1 MYPTRIVLKNFGP
14 FESIDYDF
22 RQEAIAVI
30 GENRTQDDQLSN
42 GSGKSFLEQGLFY
55 GIYGV
60 NLRDKQDKKLI
71 RKGFDTAY
79 ICVFIYCPIR
89 RQTLKIERELRAKG
103 SSVLAIYLIHDGDE
117 IEIEKVQFATVLD
130 GNRYIANWV
139 EISAEDAKSY
149 YIVSKGNYNSFFRSS
164 NTEKLALISRFINFS
179 MLDKTK
185 SIIDDK
191 VLVLNEEKHALDR
204 SKASYEGKLS
214 VYQEQLQEILD
225 SNPEEEQLREIKKA
239 EDYIEDVKRAIESN
253 ELRISKEQQSV
264 LGLKHSL
271 SELEKLRTKVSEE
284 LSNIDTSNF
293 DTIYKEIDEDVDVC
307 RQEKRTKENS
317 LNVIQNRIV
326 DIKRTLNKIEVL
338 LSGII
343 VCPNCQHEFF
353 LKTDKTVQEIKKHKK
368 VTEAELNKESAE
380 KEAIENSI
388 YELDAVLDEYMSL
401 KSQTDKEFDEVAN
414 QQRSLKKKILE
425 LEHNIGGLDQQIKS
439 KENLVKTLQNEI
451 ENGENLISLKL
462 AYIKDLKN
470 TKVVKKSTDEIENTI
485 KETEHLIDDQCKKIT
500 NKNDEIFKIQRWT
513 QRFKDFKMYLAMEQL
528 KNIQS
533 RANEILKSMGSDLR
547 LMIEGFKVDAKG
559 KVKEEITPYVFRDEM
574 ESFFYYSGGEQART
588 EIALILAIQQMINA
602 TKQYGGMQFLL
613 VDEILESADSLG
625 IENIISSIKFLKQ
638 SSIIVTHVPKINEE
652 ISQIRIIKENG
663 ISRLEE

>member
-89 RQTLKIERELRAKG
+89 RQTLKIERELRTKG
-103 SSVLAIYLIHDGDE
+103 SSVLAIYLISEND
-117 IEIEKVQFATVLD
+117 EIEKVQFATVLD

-191 VLVLNEEKHALDR
+191 VLVLNEEKQVLDR

-225 SNPEEEQLREIKKA
+225 SNPEEEQLQEIKKA
-239 EDYIEDVKRAIESN
+239 EDYIEDVKKAIESN
-253 ELRISKEQQSV
+253 ELRISKEQQSA

-271 SELEKLRTKVSEE
+271 NELENLRTKVSEE

-317 LNVIQNRIV
+317 LNAIQNRII

-353 LKTDKTVQEIKKHKK
+353 LKTDKTVQEIKKQKE
-368 VTEAELNKESAE
+368 VAEIELNKESEEKKIAE
-380 KEAIENSI
+380 KSIE
-388 YELDAVLDEYMSL
+388 ELDSVLDEYMFL

-462 AYIKDLKN
+462 TYIKDLKN

>member
-89 RQTLKIERELRAKG
+89 RQTLKIERELRTKG
-103 SSVLAIYLIHDGDE
+103 SSVLAIYLISEND
-117 IEIEKVQFATVLD
+117 EIEKVQFATVLD

-191 VLVLNEEKHALDR
+191 VLVLNEEKQVLDR

-225 SNPEEEQLREIKKA
+225 SNPEEEQLQEIKKA
-239 EDYIEDVKRAIESN
+239 EDYIEDVKKAIESN
-253 ELRISKEQQSV
+253 ELRISKEQQSA

-271 SELEKLRTKVSEE
+271 NELENLRTKVSEE

-317 LNVIQNRIV
+317 LNAIQNRII

-353 LKTDKTVQEIKKHKK
+353 LKTDKTVQEIKKQKE
-368 VTEAELNKESAE
+368 VAEIELNKESEEKKIAE
-380 KEAIENSI
+380 KSIE
-388 YELDAVLDEYMSL
+388 ELDSVLDEYMSL

-462 AYIKDLKN
+462 TYIKDLKN

-485 KETEHLIDDQCKKIT
+485 KETEHLIDNQCKKIT

-533 RANEILKSMGSDLR
+533 CANEILKSMGSDLR

>member
-89 RQTLKIERELRAKG
+89 RQTLKIERELRTKG
-103 SSVLAIYLIHDGDE
+103 SSVLAIYLISEND
-117 IEIEKVQFATVLD
+117 EIEKVQFATVLD

-191 VLVLNEEKHALDR
+191 VLVLNEEKQVLDR

-214 VYQEQLQEILD
+214 VYQEQFQEILD
-225 SNPEEEQLREIKKA
+225 SNPEEEQLQEIKKA
-239 EDYIEDVKRAIESN
+239 EDYIEDVKKAIESN
-253 ELRISKEQQSV
+253 ELRISKEQQSA

-271 SELEKLRTKVSEE
+271 NELENLRTKVSEE

-317 LNVIQNRIV
+317 LNAIQNRII

-353 LKTDKTVQEIKKHKK
+353 LKTDKTVQEIKKQKE
-368 VTEAELNKESAE
+368 VAEIELNKESEEKKIAE
-380 KEAIENSI
+380 KSIE
-388 YELDAVLDEYMSL
+388 ELDSVLDEYMSL

-462 AYIKDLKN
+462 TYIKDLKN

-652 ISQIRIIKENG
+652 INQIRIIKENG

>member
-89 RQTLKIERELRAKG
+89 RQTLKIERELRTKG
-103 SSVLAIYLIHDGDE
+103 SSVLAIYLISEND
-117 IEIEKVQFATVLD
+117 EIEKVQFATVLD

-191 VLVLNEEKHALDR
+191 VLVLNEEKQVLDR

-225 SNPEEEQLREIKKA
+225 SNPEEEQLQEIKKA
-239 EDYIEDVKRAIESN
+239 EDYIEDVKKAIESN
-253 ELRISKEQQSV
+253 ELRISKEQQSA

-271 SELEKLRTKVSEE
+271 NELENLRTKVSEE

-317 LNVIQNRIV
+317 LNAIQNRII

-353 LKTDKTVQEIKKHKK
+353 LKTDKTVQEIKKQKE
-368 VTEAELNKESAE
+368 VAEIELNKESEEKKIAE
-380 KEAIENSI
+380 KSIE
-388 YELDAVLDEYMSL
+388 ELDSVLDEYMFL

-425 LEHNIGGLDQQIKS
+425 LEHNIGSLNQQIKS
-439 KENLVKTLQNEI
+439 KENFVKALQNEI

-462 AYIKDLKN
+462 TYIKDLKN

>member
-22 RQEAIAVI
+22 QQEAIAVI

-89 RQTLKIERELRAKG
+89 RQTLKIERELRTKG

-191 VLVLNEEKHALDR
+191 VLVLNEEKQVLDR

-225 SNPEEEQLREIKKA
+225 SNPEEEQLQEIKKA
-239 EDYIEDVKRAIESN
+239 EDYIEDVKRAIELN

-293 DTIYKEIDEDVDVC
+293 DAIYKEIDEDVDVC

-326 DIKRTLNKIEVL
+326 DIKRILNKIEVL

-353 LKTDKTVQEIKKHKK
+353 LKTDKTVQEIKKQKE
-368 VTEAELNKESAE
+368 VAEIELNKESEEKKIAE
-380 KEAIENSI
+380 KSIE
-388 YELDAVLDEYMSL
+388 ELDSVLDEYMSL

-414 QQRSLKKKILE
+414 QQRNLKKKILE

-439 KENLVKTLQNEI
+439 KENFVKTLQNEI

-652 ISQIRIIKENG
+652 INQIRIIKENG

>member
-22 RQEAIAVI
+22 KQEAIAVI

-191 VLVLNEEKHALDR
+191 VLVLNEEKQVLDR

-225 SNPEEEQLREIKKA
+225 SNPEEEQLQEIKKA
-239 EDYIEDVKRAIESN
+239 EDYIEDVKRAIELN

-293 DTIYKEIDEDVDVC
+293 DAIYKEIDEDVDVC

-326 DIKRTLNKIEVL
+326 DIKRILNKIEVL

-353 LKTDKTVQEIKKHKK
+353 LKTDKTVQEIKKQKE
-368 VTEAELNKESAE
+368 VAEIELNKESEEKKIAE
-380 KEAIENSI
+380 KSIE
-388 YELDAVLDEYMSL
+388 ELDSVLDEYMSL

>member
-191 VLVLNEEKHALDR
+191 VLVLNEEKQALDR

-225 SNPEEEQLREIKKA
+225 SNPEEEQLQEIKKA
-239 EDYIEDVKRAIESN
+239 EDYIEDVKGAIESN
-253 ELRISKEQQSV
+253 ELRISKEQQSA

-317 LNVIQNRIV
+317 LNAIQNRII

-353 LKTDKTVQEIKKHKK
+353 LKTDKTVQEIKKQKE
-368 VTEAELNKESAE
+368 VAEIELNKESEEKKIAE
-380 KEAIENSI
+380 KSIE
-388 YELDAVLDEYMSL
+388 ELDAVLDEYMSL

-414 QQRSLKKKILE
+414 QQRGLKKKILE
-425 LEHNIGGLDQQIKS
+425 LEHNIGSLNQQIKS
-439 KENLVKTLQNEI
+439 KENFVKTLQNEI

-462 AYIKDLKN
+462 TYIKDLKN
-470 TKVVKKSTDEIENTI
+470 TKVVNKS
-485 KETEHLIDDQCKKIT
+485 
-500 NKNDEIFKIQRWT
+500 NDEI
-513 QRFKDFKMYLAMEQL
+513 
-528 KNIQS
+528 
-533 RANEILKSMGSDLR
+533 
-547 LMIEGFKVDAKG
+547 
-559 KVKEEITPYVFRDEM
+559 
-574 ESFFYYSGGEQART
+574 
-588 EIALILAIQQMINA
+588 
-602 TKQYGGMQFLL
+602 
-613 VDEILESADSLG
+613 
-625 IENIISSIKFLKQ
+625 
-638 SSIIVTHVPKINEE
+638 
-652 ISQIRIIKENG
+652 
-663 ISRLEE
+663 

>member
-22 RQEAIAVI
+22 KQEAIAVI

-191 VLVLNEEKHALDR
+191 VLVLNEEKQALDR

-225 SNPEEEQLREIKKA
+225 SNPEEEQLQEIKKA
-239 EDYIEDVKRAIESN
+239 EDYIEDVKGAIESN
-253 ELRISKEQQSV
+253 ELRISKEQQSA

-317 LNVIQNRIV
+317 LNAIQNRII

-353 LKTDKTVQEIKKHKK
+353 LKTDKTVQEIKKQKE
-368 VTEAELNKESAE
+368 VAEIELNKESEEKKIAE
-380 KEAIENSI
+380 KSIE
-388 YELDAVLDEYMSL
+388 ELDTVLDEYMSL

-414 QQRSLKKKILE
+414 QQRGLKKKILE
-425 LEHNIGGLDQQIKS
+425 LEHNIGSLNQQIKS
-439 KENLVKTLQNEI
+439 KENFIKTLQNEI

-462 AYIKDLKN
+462 TYIKDLKN

-547 LMIEGFKVDAKG
+547 LMIEGFKVDTKG

>member
-22 RQEAIAVI
+22 KQEAIAVI

-191 VLVLNEEKHALDR
+191 VLVLNEEKQALDR

-225 SNPEEEQLREIKKA
+225 SNPEEEQLQEIKKA
-239 EDYIEDVKRAIESN
+239 EDYIEDVKGAIESN
-253 ELRISKEQQSV
+253 ELRISKEQQSA

-317 LNVIQNRIV
+317 LNAIQNRII

-353 LKTDKTVQEIKKHKK
+353 LKTDKTVQEIKKQKE
-368 VTEAELNKESAE
+368 VAEIELNKESEEKKIAE
-380 KEAIENSI
+380 KSIE
-388 YELDAVLDEYMSL
+388 ELDAVLDEYMSL

-414 QQRSLKKKILE
+414 QQRGLKKKILE
-425 LEHNIGGLDQQIKS
+425 LEHNIGSLNQQIKS
-439 KENLVKTLQNEI
+439 KENFVKTLQNEI

-462 AYIKDLKN
+462 TYIKDLKN
-470 TKVVKKSTDEIENTI
+470 TKVVKKSTDETENTI

>member
-22 RQEAIAVI
+22 QQEAIAVI

-191 VLVLNEEKHALDR
+191 VLVLNEEKQALDR

-225 SNPEEEQLREIKKA
+225 SNPEEEQLQEIKKA
-239 EDYIEDVKRAIESN
+239 EDYIEDVKGAIESN
-253 ELRISKEQQSV
+253 ELRISKEQQSA
-264 LGLKHSL
+264 LDLKHSL

-317 LNVIQNRIV
+317 LNAIQNRII

-353 LKTDKTVQEIKKHKK
+353 LKTDKTVQEIKKQKE
-368 VTEAELNKESAE
+368 VAEIELNKESEEKKIAE
-380 KEAIENSI
+380 KSIE
-388 YELDAVLDEYMSL
+388 ELDAVLDEYMSL

-414 QQRSLKKKILE
+414 QQRGLKKKILE
-425 LEHNIGGLDQQIKS
+425 LEHNIGSLNQQIKS
-439 KENLVKTLQNEI
+439 KENFVKTLQNEI

-500 NKNDEIFKIQRWT
+500 NKNDEIFKIQRWI

-652 ISQIRIIKENG
+652 INQIRIIKENG

>member
-89 RQTLKIERELRAKG
+89 RQTLKIERELRTKG
-103 SSVLAIYLIHDGDE
+103 SSVLAIYLISEND
-117 IEIEKVQFATVLD
+117 EIEKVQFATVLD

-191 VLVLNEEKHALDR
+191 VLVLNEEKQVLDR

-225 SNPEEEQLREIKKA
+225 SNPEEEQLQEIKKA
-239 EDYIEDVKRAIESN
+239 EDYIEDVKKAIESN
-253 ELRISKEQQSV
+253 ELRISKEQQSA

-271 SELEKLRTKVSEE
+271 NELENLRTKVSEE

-317 LNVIQNRIV
+317 LNAIQNRII

-353 LKTDKTVQEIKKHKK
+353 LKTDKTVQEIKKQKE
-368 VTEAELNKESAE
+368 VAEIELNKESEE
-380 KEAIENSI
+380 KKIIEKSI
-388 YELDAVLDEYMSL
+388 EELDSVLDEYMSL

-425 LEHNIGGLDQQIKS
+425 LEHNIGSLNQQIKS
-439 KENLVKTLQNEI
+439 KENFVKTLQNEI

-462 AYIKDLKN
+462 TYIKDLKN

>member
-22 RQEAIAVI
+22 KQEAIAVI

-191 VLVLNEEKHALDR
+191 VLVLNEEKQVLDR

-353 LKTDKTVQEIKKHKK
+353 LKTDKTVQEIKKQK
-368 VTEAELNKESAE
+368 EAAEIELNKESEEKKIAE
-380 KEAIENSI
+380 KSIE
-388 YELDAVLDEYMSL
+388 ELDAVLDEYMSL

-414 QQRSLKKKILE
+414 QQRSLKKKIFE

-439 KENLVKTLQNEI
+439 KKNLVKTLQNEI

-462 AYIKDLKN
+462 TYIKDLKN

-559 KVKEEITPYVFRDEM
+559 KVKEEITPYVFRDEI

>member
-22 RQEAIAVI
+22 KQEAIAVI

-191 VLVLNEEKHALDR
+191 VLVLNEEKQALDR

-225 SNPEEEQLREIKKA
+225 SNPEEEQLQEIKKA
-239 EDYIEDVKRAIESN
+239 EDYIEDVKGAIESN
-253 ELRISKEQQSV
+253 ELRISKEQQSA

-317 LNVIQNRIV
+317 LNAIQNRII

-353 LKTDKTVQEIKKHKK
+353 LKTDKTVQEIKKQKE
-368 VTEAELNKESAE
+368 VAEIELNKESEEKKIAE
-380 KEAIENSI
+380 KSIE
-388 YELDAVLDEYMSL
+388 ELDAVLDEYMSL

-462 AYIKDLKN
+462 TYIKDLKN

-485 KETEHLIDDQCKKIT
+485 KETEYLIDDQCKKIT

>member
-22 RQEAIAVI
+22 QQEAIAVI

-89 RQTLKIERELRAKG
+89 RQTLKIERELRTKG
-103 SSVLAIYLIHDGDE
+103 SSVLAIYLISENDE

-191 VLVLNEEKHALDR
+191 VLVLIEEKQALDR

-225 SNPEEEQLREIKKA
+225 SNPEEEQLQEIKKA
-239 EDYIEDVKRAIESN
+239 EDYIEDVKRAIELN

-293 DTIYKEIDEDVDVC
+293 DAIYKEIDEDVDVC

-326 DIKRTLNKIEVL
+326 DIKRILNKIEVL

-353 LKTDKTVQEIKKHKK
+353 LKTDKTVQEIKKQKE
-368 VTEAELNKESAE
+368 VAEIELNKESEEKKIAE
-380 KEAIENSI
+380 KSIE
-388 YELDAVLDEYMSL
+388 ELDSVLDEYMSL

-462 AYIKDLKN
+462 TYIKDLKN

-652 ISQIRIIKENG
+652 INQIRIIKENG

>member
-22 RQEAIAVI
+22 QQEAIAVI

-89 RQTLKIERELRAKG
+89 RQTLKIERELRTKG

-293 DTIYKEIDEDVDVC
+293 DTIFKEIDEDVDVC

-353 LKTDKTVQEIKKHKK
+353 LKTDKTVQEIKKQKE
-368 VTEAELNKESAE
+368 VAEIELNKESEEKKIAE
-380 KEAIENSI
+380 KSIE
-388 YELDAVLDEYMSL
+388 ELDAVLDEYMSL

-414 QQRSLKKKILE
+414 QQRGLKKKVLE
-425 LEHNIGGLDQQIKS
+425 LEHNIGSLDQQIKS

-462 AYIKDLKN
+462 TYIKDLKN

>member
-191 VLVLNEEKHALDR
+191 VLVLNEEKQALDR

-225 SNPEEEQLREIKKA
+225 SNPEEEQLQEIKKA

-253 ELRISKEQQSV
+253 ELRISKEQQSA

-271 SELEKLRTKVSEE
+271 NELENLRTKVSEE
-284 LSNIDTSNF
+284 LSSIDTSNF

-317 LNVIQNRIV
+317 LNVIQNRII

-338 LSGII
+338 LSGVI

-353 LKTDKTVQEIKKHKK
+353 LKTDKTVQEIKKQKE
-368 VTEAELNKESAE
+368 VAEIELNKESEEKKIAE
-380 KEAIENSI
+380 KSIE
-388 YELDAVLDEYMSL
+388 ELDAVLDEYMSL

-414 QQRSLKKKILE
+414 QQRGLKKKILE
-425 LEHNIGGLDQQIKS
+425 LEHNIGSLNQQIKS
-439 KENLVKTLQNEI
+439 KENFVKTLQNEI

-462 AYIKDLKN
+462 TYIKDLKN

>member
-22 RQEAIAVI
+22 QQEAIAVI

-191 VLVLNEEKHALDR
+191 VLVLNEEKQALDR

-225 SNPEEEQLREIKKA
+225 SNPEEEQLQEIKKA
-239 EDYIEDVKRAIESN
+239 EDYIEDVKKAIESN
-253 ELRISKEQQSV
+253 ELRISKEQQSA

-353 LKTDKTVQEIKKHKK
+353 LKTDKTVQEIKKQK
-368 VTEAELNKESAE
+368 EAAEIELNKESEEKKIAE
-380 KEAIENSI
+380 KSIE
-388 YELDAVLDEYMSL
+388 ELDSVLDEYMSL

>member
-293 DTIYKEIDEDVDVC
+293 DTIFKEIDEDVDVC

-353 LKTDKTVQEIKKHKK
+353 LKTDKTVQEIKKQKE
-368 VTEAELNKESAE
+368 VAEIELNKESEEKKIAE
-380 KEAIENSI
+380 KSIE
-388 YELDAVLDEYMSL
+388 ELDSVLDEYMSL

-425 LEHNIGGLDQQIKS
+425 LEHNIGSLNQQIKS
-439 KENLVKTLQNEI
+439 KENFVKTLQNEI

-462 AYIKDLKN
+462 TYIKDLKN

>member
-22 RQEAIAVI
+22 QQEAIAVI

-71 RKGFDTAY
+71 CKGFDTAY

-89 RQTLKIERELRAKG
+89 RQTLKIERELRTKG

-253 ELRISKEQQSV
+253 ELRISKEQQSA

-271 SELEKLRTKVSEE
+271 NELENLRTKVSEE

-317 LNVIQNRIV
+317 LNAIQNRII

-338 LSGII
+338 FSGII

-353 LKTDKTVQEIKKHKK
+353 LKTDKTVQEIKKQKE
-368 VTEAELNKESAE
+368 VAEIELNKESEEKKIAE
-380 KEAIENSI
+380 KSIE
-388 YELDAVLDEYMSL
+388 ELDSVLDEYMSL

-462 AYIKDLKN
+462 TYIKDLKN

>member
-22 RQEAIAVI
+22 KQEAIAVI

-191 VLVLNEEKHALDR
+191 VLVLNEEKQVLDR

-293 DTIYKEIDEDVDVC
+293 DTIYKEIDEDVDMC

-326 DIKRTLNKIEVL
+326 DIKRILNKIEVL

-353 LKTDKTVQEIKKHKK
+353 LKTDKTVQEIKKQKE
-368 VTEAELNKESAE
+368 VAEIELNKESEEKKIAE
-380 KEAIENSI
+380 KSIE
-388 YELDAVLDEYMSL
+388 ELDSVLDEYMSL

-462 AYIKDLKN
+462 TYIKDLKN

-652 ISQIRIIKENG
+652 INQIRIIKENG

>member
-22 RQEAIAVI
+22 RQEAIAII

-89 RQTLKIERELRAKG
+89 RQTLKIERELRTKG
-103 SSVLAIYLIHDGDE
+103 SSVLAIYLISEND
-117 IEIEKVQFATVLD
+117 EIEKVQFATVLD

-191 VLVLNEEKHALDR
+191 VLVLNEEKQVLDR

-225 SNPEEEQLREIKKA
+225 SNPEEEQLQEIKKA
-239 EDYIEDVKRAIESN
+239 EDYIEDVKRAIELN

-293 DTIYKEIDEDVDVC
+293 DAIYKEIDEDVDVC

-353 LKTDKTVQEIKKHKK
+353 LKTDKTVQEIKKQKE
-368 VTEAELNKESAE
+368 VAEIELNKESEEKKIAE
-380 KEAIENSI
+380 KSIE
-388 YELDAVLDEYMSL
+388 ELDAVLDEYMSL

-414 QQRSLKKKILE
+414 QQRGLKKKILE
-425 LEHNIGGLDQQIKS
+425 LEHNIGSLNQQIKS
-439 KENLVKTLQNEI
+439 KENFVKTLQNEI

-462 AYIKDLKN
+462 TYIKDLKN

>member
-89 RQTLKIERELRAKG
+89 RQTLKIERELRTKG
-103 SSVLAIYLIHDGDE
+103 SSVLAIYLISEND
-117 IEIEKVQFATVLD
+117 EIEKVQFATVLD

-191 VLVLNEEKHALDR
+191 VLVLNEEKQVLDR

-225 SNPEEEQLREIKKA
+225 SNPEEEQLQEIKKA
-239 EDYIEDVKRAIESN
+239 EDYIEDVKKAIESN
-253 ELRISKEQQSV
+253 ELRISKEQQSA

-271 SELEKLRTKVSEE
+271 NELENLRTKVSEE

-353 LKTDKTVQEIKKHKK
+353 LKTDKTVQEIKKQKE
-368 VTEAELNKESAE
+368 VAEIELNKESEEKKIAE
-380 KEAIENSI
+380 KSIE
-388 YELDAVLDEYMSL
+388 ELDSVLDEYMSL

-462 AYIKDLKN
+462 TYIKDLKN

>member
-1 MYPTRIVLKNFGP
+1 MCPTRIVLKNFGP

-22 RQEAIAVI
+22 KQEAIAVI

-191 VLVLNEEKHALDR
+191 VLVLNEEKQVLDR

-293 DTIYKEIDEDVDVC
+293 DTIYKEIDEDVDMC

-353 LKTDKTVQEIKKHKK
+353 LKTDKTVQEIKKQK
-368 VTEAELNKESAE
+368 EAAEIELNKESEEKKIAE
-380 KEAIENSI
+380 KSIE
-388 YELDAVLDEYMSL
+388 ELDAVLDEYMSL

-414 QQRSLKKKILE
+414 QQRGLKKKVLE
-425 LEHNIGGLDQQIKS
+425 LEHNIGSLDQQIKS

-462 AYIKDLKN
+462 TYIKDLKN

>member
-89 RQTLKIERELRAKG
+89 RQTLKIERELRTKG
-103 SSVLAIYLIHDGDE
+103 SSVLAIYLISEND
-117 IEIEKVQFATVLD
+117 EIEKVQFATVLD

-293 DTIYKEIDEDVDVC
+293 DTIFKEIDEDVDVC

-353 LKTDKTVQEIKKHKK
+353 LKTDKTVQEIKKQKE
-368 VTEAELNKESAE
+368 VAEIELNKESEEKKIAE
-380 KEAIENSI
+380 KSIE
-388 YELDAVLDEYMSL
+388 ELDSVLDEYMSL

-425 LEHNIGGLDQQIKS
+425 LEHNIGSLNQQIKS
-439 KENLVKTLQNEI
+439 KENFVKTLQNEI

-462 AYIKDLKN
+462 TYIKDLKN
-470 TKVVKKSTDEIENTI
+470 TKVVKKSTDEIENAI

-652 ISQIRIIKENG
+652 INQIRIIKENG

>member
-22 RQEAIAVI
+22 QQEAIAVI

-191 VLVLNEEKHALDR
+191 VLVLNEEKQVLDR

-225 SNPEEEQLREIKKA
+225 SNPEEEQLQEIKKA
-239 EDYIEDVKRAIESN
+239 EDYIEDVKKAIESN

-317 LNVIQNRIV
+317 LNAIQDRII

-353 LKTDKTVQEIKKHKK
+353 LKTDKTVQEIKKQKE
-368 VTEAELNKESAE
+368 VAEIELNKESEEKKIAE
-380 KEAIENSI
+380 KSIE
-388 YELDAVLDEYMSL
+388 ELDAVLDEYMSL

-414 QQRSLKKKILE
+414 QQRGLKKKILE
-425 LEHNIGGLDQQIKS
+425 LEHNIGSLNQQIKS
-439 KENLVKTLQNEI
+439 KENFVKTLQNEI

-462 AYIKDLKN
+462 TYIKDLKN

>member
-22 RQEAIAVI
+22 KQEAIAVI

-191 VLVLNEEKHALDR
+191 VLVLNEEKQVLDR

-225 SNPEEEQLREIKKA
+225 SNPEEEQLQEIKKA
-239 EDYIEDVKRAIESN
+239 EDYIEDVKRAIELN

-317 LNVIQNRIV
+317 LNAIQNRII

-338 LSGII
+338 LSGVI

-353 LKTDKTVQEIKKHKK
+353 LKTDKTVQEIKKQKE
-368 VTEAELNKESAE
+368 VAEIELNKESEE
-380 KEAIENSI
+380 KKIVEKSIE
-388 YELDAVLDEYMSL
+388 ELDSVLDEYMSL

-414 QQRSLKKKILE
+414 QQRNLKKKILE

-439 KENLVKTLQNEI
+439 KENFVKTLQNEI

-652 ISQIRIIKENG
+652 INQIRIIKENG

>member
-22 RQEAIAVI
+22 KQEAIAVI

-191 VLVLNEEKHALDR
+191 VLVLNEEKQVLDR

-293 DTIYKEIDEDVDVC
+293 DTIYKEIDEDVDMC

-353 LKTDKTVQEIKKHKK
+353 LKTDKTVQEIKKQKE
-368 VTEAELNKESAE
+368 VAEIELNKESEEKKIAE
-380 KEAIENSI
+380 KSIE
-388 YELDAVLDEYMSL
+388 ELDAVLDEYMSL

-414 QQRSLKKKILE
+414 QQRGLKKKVLE
-425 LEHNIGGLDQQIKS
+425 LEHNIGSLDQQIKS

>member
-22 RQEAIAVI
+22 QQEAIAVI

-89 RQTLKIERELRAKG
+89 RQTLKIERELRTKG
-103 SSVLAIYLIHDGDE
+103 SSVLAIYLISEND
-117 IEIEKVQFATVLD
+117 EIEKVQFATVLD

-191 VLVLNEEKHALDR
+191 VLVLNEEKQALDR

-225 SNPEEEQLREIKKA
+225 SNPEEEQLQEIKKA
-239 EDYIEDVKRAIESN
+239 EDYIEDVKKAIESN
-253 ELRISKEQQSV
+253 ELRISKEQQSA

-271 SELEKLRTKVSEE
+271 NELENLRTKVSEE

-293 DTIYKEIDEDVDVC
+293 DTIYKEIDEDVDAR

-317 LNVIQNRIV
+317 LNAIQNRII

-353 LKTDKTVQEIKKHKK
+353 LKTDKTVQEIKKQKE
-368 VTEAELNKESAE
+368 VAEIELNKESEEKKIAE
-380 KEAIENSI
+380 KSIE
-388 YELDAVLDEYMSL
+388 ELDAVLDEYMSL

-414 QQRSLKKKILE
+414 QQRGLKKKILE
-425 LEHNIGGLDQQIKS
+425 LEHNIGSLNQQIKS
-439 KENLVKTLQNEI
+439 KENFVKTLQNEI

-462 AYIKDLKN
+462 TYIKDLKN

>member
-22 RQEAIAVI
+22 QQEAIAVI

-89 RQTLKIERELRAKG
+89 RQTLKIERELRTKG

-191 VLVLNEEKHALDR
+191 VLVLNEEKQVLDR

-225 SNPEEEQLREIKKA
+225 SNPEEEQLQEIKKA

-353 LKTDKTVQEIKKHKK
+353 LKTDKTVQEIKKQK
-368 VTEAELNKESAE
+368 EAAEIELNKESEEKKIAE
-380 KEAIENSI
+380 KSIE
-388 YELDAVLDEYMSL
+388 ELDAVLDEYMSL

-414 QQRSLKKKILE
+414 QQRGLKKKVLE

>member
-22 RQEAIAVI
+22 QQEAIAVI

-89 RQTLKIERELRAKG
+89 RQTLKIERELRTKG
-103 SSVLAIYLIHDGDE
+103 SSVLAIYLISENDE

-191 VLVLNEEKHALDR
+191 VLVLNEEKQVLDR

-225 SNPEEEQLREIKKA
+225 SNPEEEQLQEIKKA
-239 EDYIEDVKRAIESN
+239 EDYIEDVKRAIELN

-293 DTIYKEIDEDVDVC
+293 DAIYKEIDEDVDVC

-353 LKTDKTVQEIKKHKK
+353 LKTDKTVQEIKKQKE
-368 VTEAELNKESAE
+368 VAEIELNKESEEKKIAE
-380 KEAIENSI
+380 KSIE
-388 YELDAVLDEYMSL
+388 ELDAVLDEYMSL

>member
-89 RQTLKIERELRAKG
+89 RQTLKIERELRTKG
-103 SSVLAIYLIHDGDE
+103 SSVLAIYLISEND
-117 IEIEKVQFATVLD
+117 EIEKVQFATVLD

-191 VLVLNEEKHALDR
+191 VLVLNEEKQVLDR

-225 SNPEEEQLREIKKA
+225 SNPEEEQLQEIKKA
-239 EDYIEDVKRAIESN
+239 EDYIEDVKKAIESN
-253 ELRISKEQQSV
+253 ELRISKEQQSA

-271 SELEKLRTKVSEE
+271 NELENLRTKVSEE

-414 QQRSLKKKILE
+414 QQRNLKKKILE

>member
-89 RQTLKIERELRAKG
+89 RQTLKIERELRTKG
-103 SSVLAIYLIHDGDE
+103 SSVLAIYLISEND
-117 IEIEKVQFATVLD
+117 EIEKVQFATVLD

-191 VLVLNEEKHALDR
+191 VLVLNEEKQVLDR

-225 SNPEEEQLREIKKA
+225 SNPEEEQLQEIKKA
-239 EDYIEDVKRAIESN
+239 EDYIEDVKRAIELN

-293 DTIYKEIDEDVDVC
+293 DAIYKEIDEDVDVC

-326 DIKRTLNKIEVL
+326 DIKRILNKIEVL

-353 LKTDKTVQEIKKHKK
+353 LKTDKTVQEIKKQKE
-368 VTEAELNKESAE
+368 VAEIELNKESEEKKIAE
-380 KEAIENSI
+380 KSIE
-388 YELDAVLDEYMSL
+388 ELDSVLDEYMSL

-462 AYIKDLKN
+462 TYIKDLKN

>member
-293 DTIYKEIDEDVDVC
+293 DTIFKEIDEDVDVC

-353 LKTDKTVQEIKKHKK
+353 LKTDKTVQEIKKQKE
-368 VTEAELNKESAE
+368 VAEIELNKESEEKKIAE
-380 KEAIENSI
+380 KSIE
-388 YELDAVLDEYMSL
+388 ELDSVLDEYMSL

-425 LEHNIGGLDQQIKS
+425 LEHNIGSLNQQIKS
-439 KENLVKTLQNEI
+439 KENFVKTLQNEI

-462 AYIKDLKN
+462 TYIKDLKN

-602 TKQYGGMQFLL
+602 TKQYGGLQFLL

>member
-271 SELEKLRTKVSEE
+271 SELENLRTKVSEE

-293 DTIYKEIDEDVDVC
+293 DTIFKEIDEDVDVC

-353 LKTDKTVQEIKKHKK
+353 LKTDKTVQEIKKQKE
-368 VTEAELNKESAE
+368 VAEIELNKESEEKKIAE
-380 KEAIENSI
+380 KSIE
-388 YELDAVLDEYMSL
+388 ELDSVLDEYMSL

-425 LEHNIGGLDQQIKS
+425 LEHNIGSLNQQIKS
-439 KENLVKTLQNEI
+439 KENFVKTLQNEI

-462 AYIKDLKN
+462 TYIKDLKN

>member
-22 RQEAIAVI
+22 KQEAIAVI

-191 VLVLNEEKHALDR
+191 VLVLNEEKQVLDR

-353 LKTDKTVQEIKKHKK
+353 LKTDKTVQEIKKQK
-368 VTEAELNKESAE
+368 EAAEIELNKESEEKKIAE
-380 KEAIENSI
+380 KSIE
-388 YELDAVLDEYMSL
+388 ELDAVLDEYMSL

-414 QQRSLKKKILE
+414 QQRGLKKKVLE

-513 QRFKDFKMYLAMEQL
+513 QRFKDFKMHLAMEQL